1 MRRVF
6 TSLFLVGS
14 LVACSGGSGSEP
26 DPDWLDRDRA
36 PSDSQQEAYSD
47 EGAVS
52 DSQQTPYSDEG
63 AVSDSQEQET
73 GSEAPAPGAACVGT
87 TSALESILLLSQ
99 VACAKAAACGLSV
112 PTMAE
117 VESIEGD
124 AFEALGF
131 WPLLCVLGE
140 ACAQD
145 PEECQRTFA
154 EIGLTDSQVCP
165 EQVLACWNA
174 VADMLGCEPTEQQTE
189 LVDENLPAACEGV
202 IPEAEQPDQRPEDM
216 PQPGGDGTDSA
227 EG

>member
-1 MRRVF
+1 MRRIF
-6 TSLFLVGS
+6 TSLLLLGS
-14 LVACSGGSGSEP
+14 LVACSGGSGGTAGGGDLLESDE
-26 DPDWLDRDRA
+26 LA
-36 PSDSQQEAYSD
+36 SDSEQA
-47 EGAVS
+47 
-52 DSQQTPYSDEG
+52 PYSG
-63 AVSDSQEQET
+63 QRPVSDSQEQET
-73 GSEAPAPGAACVGT
+73 GSQALTAGAACVGG

-99 VACAKAAACGLSV
+99 VACAKAAACGLTV
-112 PTMAE
+112 PTAAE
-117 VESIEGD
+117 LEYIEGD